1 MRLTVR
7 STTAH
12 RVAAVLTIALALA
25 GSPRCGAAQAIPF
38 SQRASVSQTLGFT
51 QIRIDYGRP
60 TARGRALFGDSAIV
74 KWDRMWHP
82 GADSASRITFDRDVL
97 FEGKPLAAG
106 EYTLWTIPRTSGQWT
121 LIVSKAAHVFHTPYP
136 GESQDALRVE
146 VTAERGAHMES
157 LAFYF
162 PAVLRDEAT
171 LRLHWGEVVVPMRIK
186 APYRPE

>member
-12 RVAAVLTIALALA
+12 RVAAVLTIALALT
-25 GSPRCGAAQAIPF
+25 GSPRRVAAQAIPF

-60 TARGRALFGDSAIV
+60 TARGRVLFGDSAIV
-74 KWDRMWHP
+74 KWDRLWHP

-106 EYTLWTIPRTSGQWT
+106 EYTLWTIPRASGQWT
-121 LIVSKAAHVFHTPYP
+121 VIVSKAAHVFHTRYP

-146 VTAERGAHMES
+146 VMAERGAHMES
-157 LAFYF
+157 LACYF

-186 APYRPE
+186 APYRPR

>member
-1 MRLTVR
+1 MRLTTR

-12 RVAAVLTIALALA
+12 RIAAVLTIALALA
-25 GSPRCGAAQAIPF
+25 GSPRRSDAQAIPF

-74 KWDRMWHP
+74 KWDRLWHP

-106 EYTLWTIPRTSGQWT
+106 EYTLWTIPRAGGQWT

-186 APYRPE
+186 APYRPA

>member
-1 MRLTVR
+1 MRLTVPPSCTR
-7 STTAH
+7 
-12 RVAAVLTIALALA
+12 RVAAAATIVLALTA
-25 GSPRCGAAQAIPF
+25 SARTSAAQAIPF
-38 SQRASVSQTLGFT
+38 SQRAGVSQTLGFT

-60 TARGRALFGDSAIV
+60 TARGRVLFGDSAIV
-74 KWDRMWHP
+74 KWDRLWHP
-82 GADSASRITFDRDVL
+82 GADSASRIAFDRDVL

-106 EYTLWTIPRTSGQWT
+106 EYTLWTIPRASGQWT
-121 LIVSKAAHVFHTPYP
+121 VIVSKAAHVFHTPYP
-136 GESQDALRVE
+136 GEARDVLRVD